1 MAENSHEARCK
12 GGEAQANRQV
22 AAVTGK
28 IGLAVMAS
36 RVLGLA
42 RDAFMIH
49 LFGDESKKIL
59 SDCFN
64 LAFKIPNLLRDLFAE
79 GALSQ
84 AFVTTFVKKM
94 QVDGEASAWKLANKV
109 MSLAVVGMSVISLL
123 GLLVAPWIV
132 DFILMASSKSYGP
145 EHREWIIVFARIM
158 YPFILIVSLA
168 ALVMGI
174 LNSKNVF
181 GIPALASCFF
191 NLGCI
196 IGGGTLGWLID
207 PTWGFKSLIG
217 ISIGVLIGGMGQLI
231 AQLPALWK
239 VGFRPQFDFDWKD
252 SGVKKV
258 LSLMVPAVIAA
269 SAVQV
274 NVVINA
280 AFAASAEA
288 GGVSALSYAFRLVQ
302 LPIGVFGVAIATITL
317 PALSRAVAI
326 GAIGVEF
333 TSMLNRGLKMVA
345 ILVLPCSVGLGFLSL
360 PLARVIFPS
369 TDLTIMTAHALQA
382 YAIGLLFYSWMKIV
396 QPAYYAI
403 DKRWIPMAVSFA
415 SIAVNFIL
423 NWYFIRVLGW
433 GFRSLALTTS
443 IVAVLNF
450 SLLYGLLRLYTG
462 NLASRALWNT
472 LWRCLV
478 AATVMGEFA
487 WLANKYLLTPF
498 TDALYPLRLVITLA
512 TVACLAAVYFY
523 LCYVLG
529 VREARD
535 CLGMVAR
542 KIPGL
547 KKLGR

>member
-1 MAENSHEARCK
+1 MAETVQEPRAGVSD
-12 GGEAQANRQV
+12 AQANRQA

-36 RVLGLA
+36 RVLGMA

-84 AFVTTFVKKM
+84 AFVTTFVKKL
-94 QVDGEASAWKLANKV
+94 QVDGEAAAWALANKI
-109 MSLAVVGMSVISLL
+109 MTLAAVCMSVVSLL
-123 GLLVAPWIV
+123 GMLIAPWIV
-132 DFILMASSKSYGP
+132 DVILMASNASYGP
-145 EHREWIIVFARIM
+145 EHREWIILFARIM

-174 LNSKNVF
+174 LNAKNVF

-196 IGGGTLGWLID
+196 IGGGMIGWLID
-207 PTWGFKSLIG
+207 PSWGFKSLIG
-217 ISIGVLIGGMGQLI
+217 ISIGVLIGGLGQLVV
-231 AQLPALWK
+231 QFPSLRK
-239 VGFRPQFDFDWKD
+239 VGFRPKLDFQWKD

-258 LSLMVPAVIAA
+258 LALMVPAVIAA

-274 NVVINA
+274 NVIINA

-302 LPIGVFGVAIATITL
+302 LPIGVFGVAIATISL
-317 PALSRAVAI
+317 PAMSRAVAQ
-326 GAIGVEF
+326 GVGPEF
-333 TSMLNRGLKMVA
+333 TSMLNRGLKMIA
-345 ILVLPCSVGLGFLSL
+345 ILVLPCAVGLGFLSL
-360 PLARVIFPS
+360 PLTRVVFPS
-369 TDLTIMTAHALQA
+369 TDLTNMTGGALQA
-382 YAIGLLFYSWMKIV
+382 YAMGLLFYSWMKVV

-403 DKRWIPMAVSFA
+403 DKRWIPMLVSFG

-423 NWYFIRVLGW
+423 NWYFIRVMGW

-443 IVAVLNF
+443 IVAVMNF

-462 NLASRALWNT
+462 YLASAALWNT
-472 LWRCLV
+472 LWRCMI
-478 AATVMGEFA
+478 AATAMGLLA
-487 WLANKYLLTPF
+487 WLANDSLLTPF
-498 TDALYPLRLVITLA
+498 ADGAYFVRLILVIV
-512 TVACLAAVYFY
+512 TVAALAAVYFS
-523 LCYVLG
+523 LCYALG

-535 CLGMVAR
+535 CLGMIAR
-542 KIPGL
+542 KVPWL
-547 KKLGR
+547 KNRFR